1 MIILSH
7 LFITLLLAKAFSLS
21 GTNFLLA
28 LIFGVFIDA
37 DHIFFFLK
45 KFLKNHKLKN
55 SKKTPPQNLQK
66 NEEAVLSTLQA
77 LYDKEQEL
85 QEEKDRLLDIEE
97 TLKKRI
103 INEIEIKKS
112 TIIDLENEIPELK
125 QRIEKLAQILE
136 IPVEKKPEN

>member
-1 MIILSH
+1 MIYKILRGGKTTSKV
-7 LFITLLLAKAFSLS
+7 LKGIKMMKSITTIPDKSRK
-21 GTNFLLA
+21 T
-28 LIFGVFIDA
+28 
-37 DHIFFFLK
+37 K
-45 KFLKNHKLKN
+45 KKNHKLKN

-112 TIIDLENEIPELK
+112 TIIDLEDEIPELK

>member
-1 MIILSH
+1 MMKS
-7 LFITLLLAKAFSLS
+7 IT
-21 GTNFLLA
+21 T
-28 LIFGVFIDA
+28 IPE
-37 DHIFFFLK
+37 
-45 KFLKNHKLKN
+45 KNRKTRKNNSKIKN
-55 SKKTPPQNLQK
+55 SKKNPPQNLQK
-66 NEEAVLSTLQA
+66 NEEAVLLTLQE

-85 QEEKDRLLDIEE
+85 LDEKDRLLDIEE